1 MRAAD
6 LAVVHGFFFC
16 VEFAGDEFRV
26 AIIDGVDLL
35 FFRFRVLIYVDRV
48 VRQHNIHIDAR
59 KNVGRIFCI
68 RKRLMKMLVLREME
82 EVGGVLE
89 RPAALHRFVLD
100 REQFLYIVKMNRPA
114 DQRQEVIKFH
124 VPLELRQVSRSP
136 GAEHARTA
144 GECKKFLHGLRKW
157 DSVLQILF
165 CQSDDL
171 ARPVMEMLVD
181 HRFYNPV
188 KRSHHIP
195 LTIHL
200 HRADLNNLKRQLRV
214 LFSFSIGTL
223 VPFQVKN
230 HIVHC
235 IVNPSFCVVCPYYK

>member
-1 MRAAD
+1 M
-6 LAVVHGFFFC
+6 
-16 VEFAGDEFRV
+16 
-26 AIIDGVDLL
+26 
-35 FFRFRVLIYVDRV
+35 
-48 VRQHNIHIDAR
+48 Q
-59 KNVGRIFCI
+59 
-68 RKRLMKMLVLREME
+68 
-82 EVGGVLE
+82 
-89 RPAALHRFVLD
+89 
-100 REQFLYIVKMNRPA
+100 
-114 DQRQEVIKFH
+114 
-124 VPLELRQVSRSP
+124 
-136 GAEHARTA
+136 
-144 GECKKFLHGLRKW
+144 KFLHGLRKW

-223 VPFQVKN
+223 VPFQVK
-230 HIVHC
+230 IT
-235 IVNPSFCVVCPYYK
+235 

>member
-1 MRAAD
+1 
-6 LAVVHGFFFC
+6 
-16 VEFAGDEFRV
+16 
-26 AIIDGVDLL
+26 
-35 FFRFRVLIYVDRV
+35 
-48 VRQHNIHIDAR
+48 
-59 KNVGRIFCI
+59 
-68 RKRLMKMLVLREME
+68 
-82 EVGGVLE
+82 
-89 RPAALHRFVLD
+89 
-100 REQFLYIVKMNRPA
+100 MNRPA

-214 LFSFSIGTL
+214 LFFLFHRDTGSIPGQKSHSPLYCQSFILCRLSL
-223 VPFQVKN
+223 L
-230 HIVHC
+230 
-235 IVNPSFCVVCPYYK
+235 

>member
-1 MRAAD
+1 MS
-6 LAVVHGFFFC
+6 AVY
-16 VEFAGDEFRV
+16 FASES
-26 AIIDGVDLL
+26 A
-35 FFRFRVLIYVDRV
+35 
-48 VRQHNIHIDAR
+48 
-59 KNVGRIFCI
+59 C
-68 RKRLMKMLVLREME
+68 LMKMLVLREME

-200 HRADLNNLKRQLRV
+200 HRADLNNLKWQLRV